1 MVPKR
6 VGDELRRRRL
16 LLNLRQRDIAQALGI
31 NPSTGRLYTR
41 AYVSEVERGCSWD
54 PDADK
59 LVVWAQT
66 LGWAGDYVLRS
77 LGRAIIST
85 TEPAVITADLMVAIR
100 RAVAEGVAEGVVEAL
115 QGRQEAAG
123 GRDPAPG
130 GPLPEPPLERPA

>member
-16 LLNLRQRDIAQALGI
+16 LLNLRQADIAQAIG
-31 NPSTGRLYTR
+31 TTR
-41 AYVSEVERGCSWD
+41 AYVSAVELGVDWD

-59 LVVWAQT
+59 LVIWAQT
-66 LGWAGDYVLRS
+66 LGWPGDHILRA
-77 LGRAIIST
+77 LGRAVIST
-85 TEPAVITADLMVAIR
+85 TEPVVVTADLMQAIR

>member
-16 LLNLRQRDIAQALGI
+16 LLNLRQTDIAQAM
-31 NPSTGRLYTR
+31 STTR
-41 AYVSEVERGCSWD
+41 AYVSAVELGVDWD

-66 LGWAGDYVLRS
+66 LGWPGDYILRA
-77 LGRAIIST
+77 LGRAVIST
-85 TEPAVITADLMVAIR
+85 TEPVVVTADLMAAIR

-115 QGRQEAAG
+115 QDRQGAAG
-123 GRDPAPG
+123 GRDPAHG
-130 GPLPEPPLERPA
+130 GPLPGLPLERPA